1 MEAGSIREY
10 MSTDFAIITPEMQ
23 VVEASAKL
31 IQKAMLGGPVV
42 NENRELVGWISE
54 QECLQVT
61 IQVVY
66 HNQRIANVSDIM
78 RTDVL
83 TVSPT
88 DNPLELARQM
98 LSPTPNEKPK
108 SYPVLDS
115 QRRVIGV
122 ITRRHILKMLLKQL
136 SELSHPG

>member
-1 MEAGSIREY
+1 MEAGSIRDY
-10 MSTDFAIITPEMQ
+10 MSTDFAIITPDMQ

-42 NENRELVGWISE
+42 NEHRELVGWISE

-66 HNQRIANVSDIM
+66 HNQRIGNVRDIM

-83 TVSPT
+83 TVSPS
-88 DNPLELARQM
+88 DHPLELARQM
-98 LSPTPNEKPK
+98 LSPRPNEKPK

-122 ITRRHILKMLLKQL
+122 ITRRHILKMLLKQM

>member
-1 MEAGSIREY
+1 MDSGSIREY
-10 MSTDFAIITPEMQ
+10 MSTDFAIITPDMQ
-23 VVEASAKL
+23 VDEASAKL

-66 HNQRIANVSDIM
+66 HNQRVANVRDIM

-83 TVSPT
+83 TVALAVT
-88 DNPLELARQM
+88 PLDLARQM
-98 LSPTPNEKPK
+98 LSPIPNQKPK
-108 SYPVLDS
+108 SYPVLDA

-122 ITRRHILKMLLKQL
+122 ITRRHILKMLLSKL
-136 SELSHPG
+136 AEMSRPG

>member
-1 MEAGSIREY
+1 
-10 MSTDFAIITPEMQ
+10 
-23 VVEASAKL
+23 
-31 IQKAMLGGPVV
+31 MLGGPVV

-66 HNQRIANVSDIM
+66 HNQRIANVRDIM

-88 DNPLELARQM
+88 DHPLELARQM
-98 LSPTPNEKPK
+98 LSAKPNEKPK
-108 SYPVLDS
+108 SYPVVDS

-122 ITRRHILKMLLKQL
+122 ITRRHILKMLLNKMA
-136 SELSHPG
+136 ELSHPG